1 MTHAGNILYTTVS
14 SKDDDSDDL
23 ESFDDYHAITIEQL
37 HLDFFAAITE
47 KASKSVIQTSN
58 TQVQELTMKSK
69 AEKQEV
75 GGSVDLAVAG
85 AKRRFSCSSFQLLER
100 RQSRVRIA
108 ELEAREQV
116 AAAKEENEQR
126 QSKVYSDALRD
137 FSKSEE
143 MELHRLWTEVSEA
156 GKRIAKLEEEQTFL
170 DDKLQSV
177 EEDRNRLFA
186 KRKWYFVA

>member
-23 ESFDDYHAITIEQL
+23 ESFDDYRTITIEQL

-47 KASKSVIQTSN
+47 KASNSVIQTSN
-58 TQVQELTMKSK
+58 TQVEQELTMKSK

-75 GGSVDLAVAG
+75 GGGVDLAVAG
-85 AKRRFSCSSFQLLER
+85 AKRQFSCSSFQLLER

-116 AAAKEENEQR
+116 AAAKEESEQR
-126 QSKVYSDALRD
+126 QSKVYSDALLD
-137 FSKSEE
+137 FSK
-143 MELHRLWTEVSEA
+143 
-156 GKRIAKLEEEQTFL
+156 
-170 DDKLQSV
+170 
-177 EEDRNRLFA
+177 
-186 KRKWYFVA
+186 